1 MFRVW
6 TIEEILLLDQ
16 AVKNHLTTEDIH
28 TLAGMIDRSYQATR
42 KKILEIANIIP
53 SSRLVTVMRRNG
65 QLTYDETSDFPK
77 DIDHSYIPP
86 IIFND
91 VLKMRKK
98 KLKPGDTV
106 LIRDIDE
113 IKGMT
118 EFETDGAF
126 NYASKNL
133 TVGLVSG
140 KSFYAIEDDNE
151 YPIRFHL
158 DLVKDIY
165 IYERTKH

>member
-1 MFRVW
+1 MFRSW
-6 TIEEILLLDQ
+6 TTEEILLLDQ
-16 AVKNHLTTEDIH
+16 GVRSRLTTEDIY
-28 TLAGMIDRSYQATR
+28 TLAEMIGRSYQATR

-53 SSRLVTVMRRNG
+53 SSRLVKVMRRNG

-86 IIFND
+86 AIFND

-98 KLKPGDTV
+98 KLKPGDKV

-126 NYASKNL
+126 DYASKYL

-140 KSFYAIEDDNE
+140 KSFYVIEDENE

-165 IYERTKH
+165 YKI

>member
-1 MFRVW
+1 MLRSW
-6 TIEEILLLDQ
+6 TTDEILLLDQ
-16 AVKNHLTTEDIH
+16 ATVKQLTTEDIH
-28 TLAGMIDRSYQATR
+28 ELAKLIGRSYQATR

-53 SSRLVTVMRRNG
+53 SSRLVAVLRRNG

-86 IIFND
+86 TIFKD

-98 KLKPGDTV
+98 KLKPHDKV
-106 LIRDIDE
+106 LIRDIEE
-113 IKGMT
+113 IKGMVD
-118 EFETDGAF
+118 FEDSGAF
-126 NYASKNL
+126 DFASSAV
-133 TVGLVSG
+133 TVGLVNG
-140 KSFYAIEDDNE
+140 KSFYILEDEND

-165 IYERTKH
+165 YKV

>member
-1 MFRVW
+1 MFRSW

-16 AVKNHLTTEDIH
+16 GVRSRLTTEDIH

-53 SSRLVTVMRRNG
+53 SSRLVAVLRRNG
-65 QLTYDETSDFPK
+65 KLTYNDTSDFPK

-98 KLKPGDTV
+98 KLKPYDKV

-118 EFETDGAF
+118 EFESDGAF
-126 NYASKNL
+126 DYASKII

-140 KSFYAIEDDNE
+140 KSFYALEDEND

-165 IYERTKH
+165 I

>member
-1 MFRVW
+1 MFRSW

-53 SSRLVTVMRRNG
+53 SSRLVKVMRRNG
-65 QLTYDETSDFPK
+65 QLTYDETLDFPK
-77 DIDHSYIPP
+77 DIDHSYIPST
-86 IIFND
+86 IFND

-98 KLKPGDTV
+98 KLKPYDKV

-118 EFETDGAF
+118 EFESDGAF
-126 NYASKNL
+126 EFASKII

-140 KSFYAIEDDNE
+140 KSFYALEDEND

-165 IYERTKH
+165 YKV

>member
-1 MFRVW
+1 MIKIW

-16 AVKNHLTTEDIH
+16 AVKNHLTTEDVH
-28 TLAGMIDRSYQATR
+28 TLAGLIDRSYQATR

-53 SSRLVTVMRRNG
+53 SSRLVAVLRRNG
-65 QLTYDETSDFPK
+65 KLTYNDTSDFPK

-86 IIFND
+86 AIFND

-98 KLKPGDTV
+98 KLKPYDKV
-106 LIRDIDE
+106 LIRDIEE

-126 NYASKNL
+126 DFASSVV

-140 KSFYAIEDDNE
+140 KSFYVIEDENE

-165 IYERTKH
+165 YKI

>member
-1 MFRVW
+1 MFRSW
-6 TIEEILLLDQ
+6 TTEEILLLDQ
-16 AVKNHLTTEDIH
+16 AVKKYLTTEDIH
-28 TLAGMIDRSYQATR
+28 ELSKLIGRSYQATR

-53 SSRLVTVMRRNG
+53 SSRLVKVLRTNG
-65 QLTYDETSDFPK
+65 KLTYDNTSDFPK

-86 IIFND
+86 VIFND

-98 KLKPGDTV
+98 KLKPGDKV
-106 LIRDIDE
+106 LIRTTE
-113 IKGMT
+113 QIKGMT
-118 EFETDGAF
+118 EFEMDGAF
-126 NYASKNL
+126 DYADKVL

-140 KSFYAIEDDNE
+140 KSFYVIEDDND

-165 IYERTKH
+165 YKV

>member
-1 MFRVW
+1 MFRSW
-6 TIEEILLLDQ
+6 TTEEILLLDQ
-16 AVKNHLTTEDIH
+16 AVKAHLTTEDIEN
-28 TLAGMIDRSYQATR
+28 LGKLLDRSYQATR

-53 SSRLVTVMRRNG
+53 SSRLVNVLRRNG
-65 QLTYDETSDFPK
+65 KLINQTSDFPK

-86 IIFND
+86 VIFSD

-98 KLKPGDTV
+98 KLRPGDKV
-106 LIRDIDE
+106 LIRTTE
-113 IKGMT
+113 HIKHMT
-118 EFETDGAF
+118 EFERDGAF
-126 NYASKNL
+126 DYADKEV

-140 KSFYAIEDDNE
+140 KSSYIIEDDND

-165 IYERTKH
+165 NNNE

>member
-1 MFRVW
+1 MFRSW
-6 TIEEILLLDQ
+6 TTEEILLLDQ
-16 AVKNHLTTEDIH
+16 GVRSRLTTEDIY
-28 TLAGMIDRSYQATR
+28 TLAEMIGRSYQATR

-53 SSRLVTVMRRNG
+53 SSRLVKVMRRNG

-86 IIFND
+86 AIFND

-98 KLKPGDTV
+98 KLKPYDKV
-106 LIRDIDE
+106 LIRDIEE

-126 NYASKNL
+126 DFASSVV

-140 KSFYAIEDDNE
+140 KSFYVIEDENE

-165 IYERTKH
+165 YKI

>member
-1 MFRVW
+1 MFRSW
-6 TIEEILLLDQ
+6 TTDEILLLDQ
-16 AVKNHLTTEDIH
+16 ATVKQLTTEDIH
-28 TLAGMIDRSYQATR
+28 ELANLIGRSYQATR

-53 SSRLVTVMRRNG
+53 SSRLVAVLRRNG
-65 QLTYDETSDFPK
+65 QLTYDDTSDFPK
-77 DIDHSYIPP
+77 DIDHSNIPST
-86 IIFND
+86 IFKD
-91 VLKMRKK
+91 VLNKRKK
-98 KLKPGDTV
+98 KLKPYDKV

-118 EFETDGAF
+118 EFESDGAF
-126 NYASKNL
+126 DYASKTV

-140 KSFYAIEDDNE
+140 KSFYILEDEND

-165 IYERTKH
+165 I

>member
-6 TIEEILLLDQ
+6 TIDEILLLDQ
-16 AVKNHLTTEDIH
+16 ATVKQLTTEDIH
-28 TLAGMIDRSYQATR
+28 ELANFIGRSYQATR

-77 DIDHSYIPP
+77 DIDHSYIPST
-86 IIFND
+86 IFKD
-91 VLKMRKK
+91 VLKMRKT
-98 KLKPGDTV
+98 KLKPYDKV
-106 LIRDIDE
+106 LIRDIEE
-113 IKGMT
+113 IKGMVD
-118 EFETDGAF
+118 FEDSGAF
-126 NYASKNL
+126 DFASSIL
-133 TVGLVSG
+133 TVGLVNG
-140 KSFYAIEDDNE
+140 KSFYALEDEND

-165 IYERTKH
+165 YKV

>member
-6 TIEEILLLDQ
+6 TIDVILLLDQ
-16 AVKNHLTTEDIH
+16 ATVKQLTTEDIH
-28 TLAGMIDRSYQATR
+28 ELAKLIGRSYQATR

-53 SSRLVTVMRRNG
+53 SSRLVAVLRRNG
-65 QLTYDETSDFPK
+65 QLTYDDTSDFPK
-77 DIDHSYIPP
+77 DIDHSNIPST
-86 IIFND
+86 IFKD
-91 VLKMRKK
+91 VLNKRKK
-98 KLKPGDTV
+98 KLKPYDKV

-118 EFETDGAF
+118 EFESDGAF
-126 NYASKNL
+126 DYASKTV

-140 KSFYAIEDDNE
+140 KSFYILEDEND

-165 IYERTKH
+165 I

>member
-1 MFRVW
+1 MFRSW
-6 TIEEILLLDQ
+6 TTDEILLLDQ
-16 AVKNHLTTEDIH
+16 ATVKQLTTEDIH
-28 TLAGMIDRSYQATR
+28 ELAKLIGRSYQATR

-53 SSRLVTVMRRNG
+53 SSRLVAVLRRNG
-65 QLTYDETSDFPK
+65 QLTYDDTSDFPK

-86 IIFND
+86 AIFND

-98 KLKPGDTV
+98 KLKPYDKV

-126 NYASKNL
+126 DYASKTI

-140 KSFYAIEDDNE
+140 KSFYALEDEND

-165 IYERTKH
+165 

>member
-1 MFRVW
+1 MYNVW
-6 TIEEILLLDQ
+6 TAEELLLLDQ
-16 AVKNHLTTEDIH
+16 AIKSSLTTEDIH
-28 TLAGMIDRSYQATR
+28 AVAKLLGRSYQATR
-42 KKILEIANIIP
+42 KKVLEIAEIIP
-53 SSRLVTVMRRNG
+53 PSRLVTVMKRHKEF
-65 QLTYDETSDFPK
+65 TYNPDSDFPK

-86 IIFND
+86 VIFND

-98 KLKPGDTV
+98 KLKPGDKV
-106 LIRDIDE
+106 LLRTKDH

-126 NYASKNL
+126 NYADKIL

-140 KSFYAIEDDNE
+140 KSFYAIEDDND

-165 IYERTKH
+165 YKV

>member
-6 TIEEILLLDQ
+6 TIDEILLLDQ
-16 AVKNHLTTEDIH
+16 ATVKQLTTEDIH
-28 TLAGMIDRSYQATR
+28 ELAKLIGRSYQATR

-53 SSRLVTVMRRNG
+53 PSRLVTVMRRNG

-77 DIDHSYIPP
+77 DIDHSYIPST
-86 IIFND
+86 IFKD

-98 KLKPGDTV
+98 KLKPYDKV

-118 EFETDGAF
+118 DFETSGAF
-126 NYASKNL
+126 DFASSIV
-133 TVGLVSG
+133 TIGLVNG
-140 KSFYAIEDDNE
+140 KSFYILEDEND

-165 IYERTKH
+165 N

>member
-1 MFRVW
+1 MLKIW
-6 TIEEILLLDQ
+6 TTEEILLLDQ
-16 AVKNHLTTEDIH
+16 AVKNHLTTEDVH
-28 TLAGMIDRSYQATR
+28 TLAGLIDRSYQATR

-77 DIDHSYIPP
+77 DIDHSYIPST
-86 IIFND
+86 IFKD

-98 KLKPGDTV
+98 KLKPYDKV
-106 LIRDIDE
+106 LIRDMDE

-126 NYASKNL
+126 EYASKII

-140 KSFYAIEDDNE
+140 KSFYAIEDDKD

-165 IYERTKH
+165 

>member
-1 MFRVW
+1 MFRSW

-16 AVKNHLTTEDIH
+16 GVRSRLTTEDIY
-28 TLAGMIDRSYQATR
+28 TLAEMIGRSYQATR

-53 SSRLVTVMRRNG
+53 SSRLVKVMRRNG

-86 IIFND
+86 VIFND

-98 KLKPGDTV
+98 KLKPYDKV

-118 EFETDGAF
+118 EFESDGAF
-126 NYASKNL
+126 EFASKII

-140 KSFYAIEDDNE
+140 KSFYALEDEND

-165 IYERTKH
+165 YKV

>member
-6 TIEEILLLDQ
+6 TIDEILLLDQ
-16 AVKNHLTTEDIH
+16 ATVKQLTTEDIH
-28 TLAGMIDRSYQATR
+28 ELAKLIGRSYQATR

-53 SSRLVTVMRRNG
+53 SSRLVAVLRRNG

-77 DIDHSYIPP
+77 DIDHSNIPST
-86 IIFND
+86 IFKD
-91 VLKMRKK
+91 VLSKRKK
-98 KLKPGDTV
+98 KLKPYNKV
-106 LIRDIDE
+106 LIRDIEE

-118 EFETDGAF
+118 EFESDGAF
-126 NYASKNL
+126 DYASKTV

-140 KSFYAIEDDNE
+140 KSFYILEDAND

-165 IYERTKH
+165 I

>member
-1 MFRVW
+1 MFRSW
-6 TIEEILLLDQ
+6 TTDEILLLDQ
-16 AVKNHLTTEDIH
+16 ATVKQLTTEDIH
-28 TLAGMIDRSYQATR
+28 ELGNLIGRSYQATR

-53 SSRLVTVMRRNG
+53 SSRLVAVLRRNG

-77 DIDHSYIPP
+77 DIDHSNIPST
-86 IIFND
+86 IFKD
-91 VLKMRKK
+91 VLNKRKK
-98 KLKPGDTV
+98 KLKPYDKV

-118 EFETDGAF
+118 EFESDGAF
-126 NYASKNL
+126 DYASKTV

-140 KSFYAIEDDNE
+140 KSFYILEDEKD

-165 IYERTKH
+165 I